1 MNSLCIFTLWL
12 ANLRRL
18 GLHKP
23 QSDKLSNNLGSPIFK
38 IMPVFKSIEYQ
49 IRYNIFQYFGILEEN
64 NLKMTQK

>member
-18 GLHKP
+18 GLHKT
-23 QSDKLSNNLGSPIFK
+23 QSDKLNDNLGYPIFK
-38 IMPVFKSIEYQ
+38 IMSAFKSIEYQ
-49 IRYNIFQYFGILEEN
+49 VRYAIFQYSRILEEN